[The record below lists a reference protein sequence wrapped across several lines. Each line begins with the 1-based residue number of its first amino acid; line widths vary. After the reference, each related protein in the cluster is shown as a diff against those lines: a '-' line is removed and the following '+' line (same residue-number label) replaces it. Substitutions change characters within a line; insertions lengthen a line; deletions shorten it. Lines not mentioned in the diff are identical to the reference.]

1 MLFQAICLFVP
12 RIVFLYYLYHITV
25 ANLYWPYDS
34 MIDAPIPA
42 VTNEESLFASIA
54 ILDAVSLTML
64 TPWFNFEK
72 IPTEDN

>member
-1 MLFQAICLFVP
+1 
-12 RIVFLYYLYHITV
+12 
-25 ANLYWPYDS
+25 

-72 IPTEDN
+72 ISTEDN

>member
-1 MLFQAICLFVP
+1 
-12 RIVFLYYLYHITV
+12 
-25 ANLYWPYDS
+25 

-54 ILDAVSLTML
+54 ILDAISLTML

-72 IPTEDN
+72 IETKSN